1 MHRNRTMRKRFW
13 ICFLLLMVIFL
24 MACEQKP
31 EYRKEIAPW
40 QPETT
45 EGGITVVSSPHL
57 YTKNQME
64 NPGKYFLGSGIESQI
79 SFRGGNLII
88 ASGSFQATGQSGTI
102 LLEYG
107 ADGTLNSETAV
118 PELDDKTARVIDV
131 YAASGGRFVYYCL
144 CANRYDTFL
153 LIADANGDVLYETD
167 LPKQEVDCFA
177 ASTSGLMGMH
187 VSEQEDGKLRIFINA
202 WYETFYFDE
211 TLSLLQSVSLPG
223 EYENIHMESDGVY
236 VIGQEMPGIGR
247 VDMNVGAFEAFD
259 HEDLPIPPNMIYGSQ
274 IHYSAEGKMYCA
286 YEGVLYRCD
295 GDGTITEIMRWTE
308 GSENGSG
315 VFWILNDTSVY
326 YLPYPTM
333 ITSDPTMV
341 RLDIRDNDLLEDRQ
355 VLILANLCSG
365 QNPWLAEMI
374 GQFNAQSTDY
384 YIHLKQYGWDGD
396 HALKEDILSGNIP
409 DLVTSQSWYDLT
421 TYFDK
426 GVFLDLSQEY
436 GGLLL
441 SGVTQSFLHRGA
453 LYNMPLSFR
462 LDTFV
467 SLSETQREP
476 LTWERIYALEDGLQD
491 GEVLHNS
498 YSATFLIGDDI
509 ASSFYDADA
518 KTASFDSD
526 AYRRRVEFMQR
537 FSSEN
542 MNTEYGEIIC
552 ADITGNRYVLS
563 APYIL
568 DGLDC
573 GAVKLM
579 DMPIRKI
586 EAFSALKLLFGE
598 RDYTICGYPSDE
610 GIGAYV
616 SGTHF
621 LSIAAD
627 SDCMA
632 GCAAFAE
639 YLLSDDAQCHDAIL
653 VESLPVTRSAM
664 SRAIDAHRYFY
675 YGNSVFQAEQSSV
688 VGGYVSVSL
697 NLAADA
703 HTAEYDTRLAELAS
717 TVIEITDDDKA
728 EIMHFFENFRT
739 ENTDETVAAIVKE
752 ELSAWESGAKS
763 LDEVSKLIQSRV
775 WIYLNE

>member
-1 MHRNRTMRKRFW
+1 MYRNRTMSKRFL
-13 ICFLLLMVIFL
+13 ICFLLLTVIFL
-24 MACEQKP
+24 AACEQKP

-40 QPETT
+40 QPTT
-45 EGGITVVSSPHL
+45 IEGGITVVSSPHL

-64 NPGKYFLGSGIESQI
+64 NPGKYFLGSSIESQI

-88 ASGSFQATGQSGTI
+88 ATGNFQATGQSGIT

-107 ADGTLNSETAV
+107 ADGTLRSETAV
-118 PELDDKTARVIDV
+118 PDLDDKMARVIDV
-131 YAASGGRFVYYCL
+131 YATSDGRFVYYCL
-144 CANRYDTFL
+144 CANQYDTFL
-153 LIADANGDVLYETD
+153 RIADANGTVLYEID

-177 ASTSGLMGMH
+177 AATSGLMGMH
-187 VSEQEDGKLRIFINA
+187 VSEQENGELRIFVNA
-202 WYETFYFDE
+202 WYEAYYFDE
-211 TLSLLQSVSLPG
+211 TLSLLQSVSLPT

-247 VDMNVGAFEAFD
+247 VDMNVGTFEAFD
-259 HEDLPIPPNMIYGSQ
+259 HEDLPIPPSMIYGSK

-286 YEGVLYRCD
+286 YEKVLYRCD
-295 GDGTITEIMRWTE
+295 GDGTITEIMRWVE
-308 GSENGSG
+308 GSETGNGIL
-315 VFWILNDTSVY
+315 WIMNDTSVY
-326 YLPYPTM
+326 YLPNPT
-333 ITSDPTMV
+333 IISEPTMV
-341 RLDIRDNDLLEDRQ
+341 RLDIRENDLLEDRQ

-365 QNPWLAEMI
+365 ENPWLAEMI

-384 YIHLKQYGWDGD
+384 FVHLKQYGRDGD
-396 HALKEDILSGNIP
+396 NALKEDILSGNIP
-409 DLVTSQSWYDLT
+409 DLVTSQFWFDLT

-426 GVFLDLSQEY
+426 GIFLDLSQEY
-436 GGLLL
+436 GDMLL
-441 SGVTQSFLHRGA
+441 SGVTQSFLHKGA
-453 LYNMPLSFR
+453 LYNMPLSFY

-467 SLSETQREP
+467 SLSETQNEP
-476 LTWERIYALEDGLQD
+476 LTWERIYALEDSLQD

-498 YSATFLIGDDI
+498 YSATYNIGDHI

-526 AYRRRVEFMQR
+526 AYRRRVEFMKR

-542 MNTEYGEIIC
+542 MNTAYGDISC

-579 DMPIRKI
+579 GMPIRKI

-598 RDYTICGYPSDE
+598 REYTICGYPSDD
-610 GIGAYV
+610 GIGAHV
-616 SGTHF
+616 VGTHF

-627 SDCMA
+627 SDYMA

-639 YLLSDDAQCHDAIL
+639 YLLSDDAQCHDAVL
-653 VESLPVTRSAM
+653 AMSLPVTRSAM

-675 YGNSVFQAEQSSV
+675 YGDTVFQAEQSSMI
-688 VGGYVSVSL
+688 GGHVSVNL
-697 NLAADA
+697 NLSANA
-703 HTAEYDTRLAELAS
+703 HTAEYDARRAETAAA
-717 TVIEITDDDKA
+717 VIEITDDDKA

-739 ENTDETVAAIVKE
+739 ENTDETIAKIVKE

-763 LDEVSKLIQSRV
+763 LDEVSKLIQSRA